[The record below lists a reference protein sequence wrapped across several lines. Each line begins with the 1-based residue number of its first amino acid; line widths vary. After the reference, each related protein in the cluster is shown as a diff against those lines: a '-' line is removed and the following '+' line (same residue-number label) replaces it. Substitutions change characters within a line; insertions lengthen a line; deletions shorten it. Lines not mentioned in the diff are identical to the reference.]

1 MAVTVQQIFDIAI
14 HLMDSQ
20 NESTGSTDTAD
31 TKEYKLRTVSLLNSV
46 LDKAYPYSDNYRE
59 AVTGGKRPICPKV
72 TSMTDEVQLDEAICT
87 AALPYALAGLLLL
100 EKDPSR
106 ANFPWQTFL
115 EQLEPCRQSLPSVIG
130 DVENLDLLTKAK
142 IPPNPAA
149 APAE

>member
-1 MAVTVQQIFDIAI
+1 MAITVQEIFDIAI
-14 HLMDSQ
+14 RLMDAQ

-31 TKEYKLRTVSLLNSV
+31 TKEYNLRTVSLLNSV

-100 EKDPSR
+100 EEDPTR
-106 ANFPWQTFL
+106 ANFFMQMFEEML
-115 EQLEPCRQSLPSVIG
+115 EQCRKGLPAVESTVE
-130 DVENLDLLTKAK
+130 DVYGGIEYGQFGAWL
-142 IPPNPAA
+142 
-149 APAE
+149 

>member
-1 MAVTVQQIFDIAI
+1 MAITVQKIFDIAI
-14 HLMDSQ
+14 RLMDAQ

-31 TKEYKLRTVSLLNSV
+31 TKEYNLRTVSLLNSV

-100 EKDPSR
+100 EEDPTR
-106 ANFPWQTFL
+106 ANFFMQMFEEML
-115 EQLEPCRQSLPSVIG
+115 EQCRKGLPAVESTVE
-130 DVENLDLLTKAK
+130 DVYGGIEHGEFGAWW
-142 IPPNPAA
+142 
-149 APAE
+149 

>member
-1 MAVTVQQIFDIAI
+1 MAVTVQEIFDIAI
-14 HLMDSQ
+14 RLMDAQ

-31 TKEYKLRTVSLLNSV
+31 TKEYNLRTVSLLNSV

-100 EKDPSR
+100 EEDPTR
-106 ANFPWQTFL
+106 ANFFMQMFEEML
-115 EQLEPCRQSLPSVIG
+115 EQCRKGLPAVESTVE
-130 DVENLDLLTKAK
+130 DVYGGIEYGQFGAWL
-142 IPPNPAA
+142 
-149 APAE
+149 

>member
-1 MAVTVQQIFDIAI
+1 MAITVQEIFDIAI
-14 HLMDSQ
+14 RLMDAQ

-31 TKEYKLRTVSLLNSV
+31 TKEYNLRTVSLLNSV

-100 EKDPSR
+100 EEDPTR
-106 ANFPWQTFL
+106 ANFFMQMFEEML
-115 EQLEPCRQSLPSVIG
+115 EQCRKGLPAVESTVE
-130 DVENLDLLTKAK
+130 DVYGGIEYGEFGAWW
-142 IPPNPAA
+142 
-149 APAE
+149 

>member
-1 MAVTVQQIFDIAI
+1 MAITVQEIFDIAI
-14 HLMDSQ
+14 RLMDAQ

-31 TKEYKLRTVSLLNSV
+31 TKEYNLRTVSLLNSV

-100 EKDPSR
+100 EEDPTR
-106 ANFPWQTFL
+106 ANFFMQMFEEML
-115 EQLEPCRQSLPSVIG
+115 EQCRKGLPAMESTVE
-130 DVENLDLLTKAK
+130 DVYGGIEYGQFGAWL
-142 IPPNPAA
+142 
-149 APAE
+149 

>member
-1 MAVTVQQIFDIAI
+1 MAITVQKIFDIAI
-14 HLMDSQ
+14 RLMDAQ

-31 TKEYKLRTVSLLNSV
+31 TKEYNLRTVSLLNSV

-100 EKDPSR
+100 EEDPTR
-106 ANFPWQTFL
+106 ANFFMQMFEEML
-115 EQLEPCRQSLPSVIG
+115 EQCREGLPAVESTVE
-130 DVENLDLLTKAK
+130 DVYGGIEHGEFGAWW
-142 IPPNPAA
+142 
-149 APAE
+149 